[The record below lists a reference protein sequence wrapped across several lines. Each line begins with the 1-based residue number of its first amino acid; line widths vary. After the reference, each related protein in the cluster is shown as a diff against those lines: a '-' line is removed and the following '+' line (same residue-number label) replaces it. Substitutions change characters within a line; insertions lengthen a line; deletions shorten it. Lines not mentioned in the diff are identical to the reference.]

1 MARLDD
7 TAYPRLKSHPTR
19 HDLAAVYTPTW
30 EEVALANE
38 TARGTAARICFL
50 VLLKTYQR
58 LGYPIFIADVPTPI
72 VEHIAHSVN
81 ATTPVSSAGYDD
93 SGTRKRHLATIRAHL
108 QVRPWGAPARRV
120 MLGALRE
127 AARTKYDLAAL
138 INVAI
143 EELVRQRYELPAFS
157 TLDRAAG
164 HVRAVAARALYRQVA
179 EALSPQAQATIDGL
193 FIADLTTRRTPWNDL
208 KAEPRTP
215 TIKHLKEL
223 LARHGALA
231 ARNVGAAALGGVP
244 QARVQHLA
252 AEAMT
257 LDAAR
262 MAALEPRKRYTLA
275 AALLATR
282 TAQALDDLGTMFVRQ
297 MRRIHSHG
305 KEALARY
312 RVEAAPRTDA
322 LVLTLRDLV
331 VAHGQEGTDADRFA
345 AMDAVISGHGGDV
358 LLEEC
363 DAHLAHAGSNYY
375 PFLWRPYRSHRAT
388 LLALLRRLP
397 LDTTTQ
403 DTAVVEAVR
412 FLLAHASRT
421 GATLP
426 TVRRER
432 AADGTVRLVPLLD
445 LSWIPDGWWRL
456 VTRTHARHAYPE
468 RVDRRHFEA
477 CVCSQVLW
485 ELSSGDLCIVGSDQ
499 FADYG
504 AQLVSWAEYDAGIRE
519 YGRLAGVPV
528 DSPAFVA
535 HVRDW
540 LEGIAQETDR
550 AFPANKAVRIEDG
563 EPVITR
569 PAPVP
574 PPAGLP
580 ALETL
585 LAARVEPVGLL
596 DALAATEHWLH
607 WTRFFG
613 PISGFDAKIDDPV
626 ARYLATVFCYGTN
639 IGPVQLARSLEGIE
653 FRQLLWINQR
663 HISEETLDRAIA
675 RVVEAYRRFTLP
687 KCWGSAT
694 RVSADGT
701 QWELYEN
708 NLLGERHIRYGS
720 YGGIG
725 YYHVAGDY
733 IALFSRFI
741 PCGVL
746 EGVYIL
752 DPFFAHKD
760 DDVDLPEAVH
770 SDTHG
775 QSAPIFGLAYLLG
788 IDLMPRIRNWKDLTW
803 CRPSPTSQYAHIDGL
818 FTDTID
824 WDLIATHMP
833 DMLRVALSI
842 KEGRLTPSTILRR
855 LGTYSRKNRLYHAF
869 RELGRAVRTGFLLR
883 FLADGDLRATIQA
896 AMNKSESFNQY
907 AQWVAFGGEGLIA
920 EHERAAQRKIV
931 KYNQLLA
938 NCLIFYTVAATTRA
952 LAELQ
957 DEGYPVD
964 ADALAALSPYTT
976 AHFNRFGRYHL
987 DLTRVPPALDYDA
1000 PILSPDPRHKS
1011 SEASPS

>member
-1 MARLDD
+1 MARLGD
-7 TAYPRLKSHPTR
+7 TAYPRLKSHPTP
-19 HDLAAVYTPTW
+19 HDLAAAYTPTW
-30 EEVALANE
+30 EEVTLANA
-38 TARGTAARICFL
+38 TAKGTSARVCFL

-58 LGYPIFIADVPTPI
+58 VGYPVLIADTPAPI
-72 VEHIAHSVN
+72 VDHIARSVG
-81 ATTPVSSAGYDD
+81 APLPLSMTGYDS
-93 SGTRKRHLATIRAHL
+93 SGTRQRHLNTIRTHV
-108 QVRPWGAPARRV
+108 QVRPWGPMAQRV

-127 AARTKYDLAAL
+127 AARTKYDLADL

-164 HVRAVAARALYRQVA
+164 HMRAVVARALYGQVST
-179 EALSPQAQATIDGL
+179 ALLPQACVSLDAL
-193 FIADLTTRRTPWNDL
+193 FITDLATRRTPWNDL
-208 KAEPRTP
+208 KAEPRPP
-215 TIKHLKEL
+215 TIKHLQEL
-223 LARHGALA
+223 LARQAWIATRNVGLTALA
-231 ARNVGAAALGGVP
+231 AVP
-244 QARVQHLA
+244 QARLHHLA

-275 AALLATR
+275 AALLAVR
-282 TAQALDDLGTMFVRQ
+282 AAQALDDLGIMFVRQ
-297 MRRIHSHG
+297 MRRIHADG
-305 KEALARY
+305 KEALAHY
-312 RVEAAPRTDA
+312 RIEAAPRTDA
-322 LVLTLRDLV
+322 LVDTLRDLV
-331 VAHGQEGTDADRFA
+331 VAHEQEGTVEERFA
-345 AMDAVISGHGGDV
+345 AMHAVIHGRADA
-358 LLEEC
+358 LIEEC

-388 LLALLRRLP
+388 LLAVLRRLP
-397 LDTTTQ
+397 LQTTTQ
-403 DTAVVEAVR
+403 DTAVLEAVR

-421 GATLP
+421 GRTLP

-432 AADGTVRLVPLLD
+432 GGDGTVQLVPLLD
-445 LSWIPDGWWRL
+445 LTWIPDGWWRL
-456 VTRTHARHAYPE
+456 VTGTPTRHTYPE
-468 RVDRRHFEA
+468 RIDRRHFEA

-485 ELSSGDLCIVGSDQ
+485 DLSSGDLCITGGGG
-499 FADYG
+499 FADYRTE
-504 AQLVSWAEYDAGIRE
+504 LVSWDAYVAGISE
-519 YGRLAGVPV
+519 YGRLVGIPV
-528 DSPAFVA
+528 EGAAFVA
-535 HVRDW
+535 HVRGW

-569 PAPVP
+569 PAPRP
-574 PPAGLP
+574 APAGLP
-580 ALETL
+580 ALEAL
-585 LAARVEPVGLL
+585 LASRMDPVGVL
-596 DALAATEHWLH
+596 DALAATEQWLR

-626 ARYLATVFCYGTN
+626 ARYLATVFCYGSG
-639 IGPVQLARSLEGIE
+639 IGPVQMARSLEGVD
-653 FRQLLWINQR
+653 FRQLLWVNQR
-663 HISEETLDRAIA
+663 HVTEDTLDRAIA
-675 RVVEAYRRFTLP
+675 CVVDAYRRFTLP
-687 KCWGSAT
+687 RCWGAAA

-708 NLLGERHIRYGS
+708 NLVGERHIRYGG

-752 DPFFAHKD
+752 DPFFAHAGD
-760 DDVDLPEAVH
+760 APPEAVH

-803 CRPSPTSQYAHIDGL
+803 CRPSPDSHYDHIDGL

-824 WDLIATHMP
+824 GDLIATHLP

-842 KEGRLTPSTILRR
+842 KEGRLTPSMILRR

-883 FLADGDLRATIQA
+883 FLADENLRTTIQA

-907 AQWVAFGGEGLIA
+907 AQWISFGGAGLIT
-920 EHERAAQRKIV
+920 ENDRAAQRKIV

-938 NCLIFYTVAATTRA
+938 NCLILDVSSDYLVHNACDLLA
-952 LAELQ
+952 LAC
-957 DEGYPVD
+957 
-964 ADALAALSPYTT
+964 
-976 AHFNRFGRYHL
+976 
-987 DLTRVPPALDYDA
+987 
-1000 PILSPDPRHKS
+1000 
-1011 SEASPS
+1011 